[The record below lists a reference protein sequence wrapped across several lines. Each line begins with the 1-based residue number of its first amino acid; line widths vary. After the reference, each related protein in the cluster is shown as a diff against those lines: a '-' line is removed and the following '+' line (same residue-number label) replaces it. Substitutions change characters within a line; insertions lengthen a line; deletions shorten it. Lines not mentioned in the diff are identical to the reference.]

1 MHLLEM
7 RKHFHNKSKIW
18 ILFSQTQK
26 MSAQCFS
33 KYNLQKIQKLQERS
47 TNKMDDDV
55 FALQRKKTH
64 HFAYS
69 KRHEIM
75 RSKFHASKVY

>member
-1 MHLLEM
+1 MDFVFADTKKCLLNVFQNTIC
-7 RKHFHNKSKIW
+7 K
-18 ILFSQTQK
+18 
-26 MSAQCFS
+26 
-33 KYNLQKIQKLQERS
+33 KIQKLQERS

>member
-1 MHLLEM
+1 MKMGAAGQKEA
-7 RKHFHNKSKIW
+7 SKVIM
-18 ILFSQTQK
+18 QTQK

-64 HFAYS
+64 HFCIWQKAQS
-69 KRHEIM
+69 NEI
-75 RSKFHASKVY
+75 

>member
-1 MHLLEM
+1 MD
-7 RKHFHNKSKIW
+7 FVFADTKI
-18 ILFSQTQK
+18 
-26 MSAQCFS
+26 SAQCFS

-55 FALQRKKTH
+55 FALQRKKKLII
-64 HFAYS
+64 FAYG